1 MSIPIRQFVIRC
13 IAIGVLAAAAVSA
26 TALAASMSSTTPV
39 ARDAVRDCGDSAD
52 NGAGSYAITAQGR
65 GLTCTT
71 ARGVARAVP
80 PKRSCKN
87 ETIDTCTVRG
97 FQCFVAQVG
106 KELYLVRCANSKQT
120 KFVRFEFGS

>member
-1 MSIPIRQFVIRC
+1 MSIPIRHFAMTC
-13 IAIGVLAAAAVSA
+13 IAIGVLAAAALSA
-26 TALAASMSSTTPV
+26 TAPAASMSSASAA

-52 NGAGSYAITAQGR
+52 NGAGSFAITAQGR

-71 ARGVARAVP
+71 ARGVARALP
-80 PKRSCKN
+80 PKRSCSN
-87 ETIDTCTVRG
+87 ETIDSCTVRG

>member
-1 MSIPIRQFVIRC
+1 MTIPIRRFAIAC
-13 IAIGVLAAAAVSA
+13 IAIGVLGAAAVSA
-26 TALAASMSSTTPV
+26 TALAASMSTTAA

-52 NGAGSYAITAQGR
+52 NGAGSFAITAQGR

-80 PKRSCKN
+80 PKRSCSN

>member
-1 MSIPIRQFVIRC
+1 MSIPIRHLAIAC

-26 TALAASMSSTTPV
+26 TALAASMSSTAAAT
-39 ARDAVRDCGDSAD
+39 RDAVRDCGDSAD
-52 NGAGSYAITAQGR
+52 NGAGSFAITAQGR

-71 ARGVARAVP
+71 ARAVARAVP
-80 PKRSCKN
+80 PKRSCSN

-106 KELYLVRCANSKQT
+106 KELYLVRCANSTQK